1 MFKSYRRLAAL
12 IAGCLLLLSGCTV
25 SDVLQSYQVDPP
37 AQVQQSASASIH
49 FIDVG
54 QGDATLIETAGKFI
68 LIDSGT
74 RASADTLVA
83 YLQQQGVSQL
93 ELCVATHPHE
103 DHIGGM
109 PDVMEQFTVKQL
121 YMPTKTT
128 TTKIFQNMV
137 ETAQERG
144 VTVTPAKVGDQFTIG
159 DAALTILFPDQEYSD
174 LNNNSVTVQ
183 VVLAGKTILFTGDNE
198 EPSEQ
203 KLLDMFGATLK
214 SDVFQAGHH
223 GSNTSNTQ
231 TFLQAVS
238 PSIVIISCGQDNSY
252 GHPHE
257 EVLERF
263 CQIGATIYRTDQDG
277 TIVLTLDNGVMSVQK
292 GA

>member
-1 MFKSYRRLAAL
+1 MFKPYRRLAAL
-12 IAGCLLLLSGCTV
+12 LIGCLFLLSGCTV

-37 AQVQQSASASIH
+37 AQVQQSTSASIH

-74 RASADTLVA
+74 RDSADALVS
-83 YLQQQGVSQL
+83 YLREQGVSQL
-93 ELCVATHPHE
+93 ELCIATHPHE

-109 PDVMEQFTVKQL
+109 PNVMQNFTVKQL

-128 TTKIFQNMV
+128 TTKIFQSMV
-137 ETAQERG
+137 ETAQARG
-144 VTVTPAKVGDQFTIG
+144 VAVTPAKAGDQFTVG
-159 DAALTILFPDQEYSD
+159 DAVLNVLFPDQEYSD

-183 VVLAGKTILFTGDNE
+183 VALGGKTILFTGDNE

-203 KLLDMFGATLK
+203 KLLERFGASLK

-231 TFLQAVS
+231 TFLEAVS
-238 PSIVIISCGQDNSY
+238 PSIVVISCGKDNSY

-257 EVLERF
+257 EVLEQFR
-263 CQIGATIYRTDQDG
+263 QIGATVYRTDQDG
-277 TIVLTLDNGVMSVQK
+277 TVVLTLDNGVISVQK